1 MAVNAASLILQHQ
14 VPLETERST
23 PLADPRRISK
33 ALQMNVPKILPM
45 LFNLFCLR
53 AHGCSKAIKEACL
66 DDTDIE
72 SNSESVIAP
81 KTPNERKVRHLLL
94 PDRIFLVKNTR
105 PETVFAYRHQTAVAR
120 LLSWIKHS
128 VLGVPRKVPLPL

>member
-1 MAVNAASLILQHQ
+1 MS
-14 VPLETERST
+14 
-23 PLADPRRISK
+23 
-33 ALQMNVPKILPM
+33 VPKILPM

-72 SNSESVIAP
+72 SNSEPVNAP

-94 PDRIFLVKNTR
+94 PDRIFLVKTTR
-105 PETVFAYRHQTAVAR
+105 PETVFAYRHQTAMAR
-120 LLSWIKHS
+120 LFSWIKHS
-128 VLGVPRKVPLPL
+128 VLGVQRKVPLPF

>member
-1 MAVNAASLILQHQ
+1 M
-14 VPLETERST
+14 
-23 PLADPRRISK
+23 
-33 ALQMNVPKILPM
+33 
-45 LFNLFCLR
+45 
-53 AHGCSKAIKEACL
+53 

-94 PDRIFLVKNTR
+94 PDSIFLVKNTT